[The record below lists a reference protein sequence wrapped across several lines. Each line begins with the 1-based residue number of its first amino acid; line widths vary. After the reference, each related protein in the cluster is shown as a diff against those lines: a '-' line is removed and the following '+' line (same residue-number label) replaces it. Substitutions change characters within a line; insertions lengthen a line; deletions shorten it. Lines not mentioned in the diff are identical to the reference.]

1 MKIVQSAF
9 VLALVT
15 GVFATPVLQ
24 DSSNEITKPLTEGRD
39 VIYGIIG
46 EKREAELDFSPK
58 LNHLEARAQIKD
70 TKCPNNGK
78 TYTKA
83 DITRA
88 VEAENNS
95 ANPNTYNNVETEGP
109 LFQTTEQ
116 LYKARLDRK
125 QQLPLQ

>member
-15 GVFATPVLQ
+15 GVFAAPVLQ
-24 DSSNEITKPLTEGRD
+24 DTSNEITKPLTEGRD
-39 VIYGIIG
+39 VIYSVIG
-46 EKREAELDFSPK
+46 EKREAELDFSSK
-58 LNHLEARAQIKD
+58 FNHLEARAQIKD
-70 TKCPNNGK
+70 TKCPINGK

-88 VEAENNS
+88 VEAENNK
-95 ANPNTYNNVETEGP
+95 AHPDTYNNVETDGP

-116 LYKARLDRK
+116 LYKARMDSK
-125 QQLPLQ
+125 

>member
-15 GVFATPVLQ
+15 GVFAAPVLQ
-24 DSSNEITKPLTEGRD
+24 DSSNEITKPLTEGGD
-39 VIYGIIG
+39 VIYSVIG
-46 EKREAELDFSPK
+46 EKREAELDFSSK
-58 LNHLEARAQIKD
+58 FNHLEARAQIKD
-70 TKCPNNGK
+70 TKCPINGK

-88 VEAENNS
+88 VEAENNKTH
-95 ANPNTYNNVETEGP
+95 PDTYNNVEAGGP

-116 LYKARLDRK
+116 LYKARMDSK
-125 QQLPLQ
+125 